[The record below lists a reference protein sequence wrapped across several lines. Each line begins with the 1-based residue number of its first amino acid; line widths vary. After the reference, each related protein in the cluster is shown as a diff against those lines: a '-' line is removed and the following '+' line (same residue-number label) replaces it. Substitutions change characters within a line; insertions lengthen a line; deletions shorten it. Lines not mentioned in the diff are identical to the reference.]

1 MKTLAMAVLLFAT
14 TTINIDT
21 RGLADGAK
29 ETRVEGSRR
38 VAVEKVEGKT
48 VVRVEEAGRIDT
60 IVMSRANGR
69 LSVEHS
75 ANNVP
80 RRLFALDRPQVI
92 VDGVDL
98 EPFLSGAQSTPSR
111 EETRKPRREEAQTDE
126 WPQYYVCPKDQAML
140 RIPHPTRGA
149 TAETYNCPVDG
160 TPMRR
165 GLGPQSQ
172 YWLLE

>member
-14 TTINIDT
+14 TTIDIDT

-38 VAVEKVEGKT
+38 VAVEKSEGKT
-48 VVRVEEAGRIDT
+48 IVRVEEAGRIDT
-60 IVMSRANGR
+60 IVMSRDNGK

-98 EPFLSGAQSTPSR
+98 EPFLSGAQGTPSAPG
-111 EETRKPRREEAQTDE
+111 KLQPRRDSAEADE
-126 WPQYYVCPKDQAML
+126 WPRFYICPKDEAML
-140 RIPHPTRGA
+140 RVPRPSRA
-149 TAETYNCPVDG
+149 ASAESYNCPLDG
-160 TPMRR
+160 TPMKR
-165 GLGPQSQ
+165 GVGPQSQ